1 LVKTKTAALF
11 PTGLSIINLAS
22 SDAEEMREQS
32 VFWSFEHKQFS
43 RGAFEGKINSFHTSR
58 LQLSLAHRS
67 VGIIARGGLPAKT
80 TIISFPITPPKSLH
94 YRGQLMKA
102 YQVIALKHTEELELH
117 TSLPTTMLT
126 IAVSTALLEEQAR
139 AVNGNSFDSLRCQ
152 ERINI
157 HPKEYRKRTDHL
169 VLLLKTLQGS
179 NRTRNGDEE
188 ELLEK
193 EILETF
199 LLGAIPPDPSNKTPN
214 RLYVAKKA
222 AEYIRNNLKTSISIR
237 DLCQFVGSSERA
249 LHHGFKERFGVS
261 PKAYHQIMR
270 LNRVRKEL
278 LLNNVGKTVTDI
290 AIDWGFHHPGRFP
303 EQYSRMFGELPSET
317 RKKSIIDR

>member
-1 LVKTKTAALF
+1 MFYYDAIRKLQILEETLVKTKTAALF

-199 LLGAIPPDPSNKTPN
+199 LLGAIWKRDRFLVIMNLILLSFSGRGVMLAMILSIAFFVYLKVNEGDLIENFIEESKEWW
-214 RLYVAKKA
+214 KK
-222 AEYIRNNLKTSISIR
+222 NNA
-237 DLCQFVGSSERA
+237 F
-249 LHHGFKERFGVS
+249 
-261 PKAYHQIMR
+261 
-270 LNRVRKEL
+270 
-278 LLNNVGKTVTDI
+278 
-290 AIDWGFHHPGRFP
+290 RFP
-303 EQYSRMFGELPSET
+303 KYL
-317 RKKSIIDR
+317 I